1 MARCKNN
8 YSLPVKKKDI
18 IDYSYHWSDAHF
30 YPYNHSVDF
39 ICEEGVKIYAAA
51 AGTVVWLQ
59 DKYNDY
65 GDDKKKYWDKG
76 NRVVLKHKNREFTA
90 YEHLACKGIIV
101 KVGQKVKKG
110 QFIGYN
116 GNTGYSPFP
125 HLHFE
130 VFNNPVKD
138 QSEGIT
144 LQVSFKE
151 LR

>member
-1 MARCKNN
+1 MIRTI
-8 YSLPVKKKDI
+8 SGISFTLFFI
-18 IDYSYHWSDAHF
+18 ISIAIITGDSD
-30 YPYNHSVDF
+30 V
-39 ICEEGVKIYAAA
+39 
-51 AGTVVWLQ
+51 
-59 DKYNDY
+59 Y
-65 GDDKKKYWDKG
+65 GQDKKKYWDKG
-76 NRVVLKHKNREFTA
+76 NRVVIKHKNGEYTA
-90 YEHLACKGIIV
+90 YEHLAYKGIVV
-101 KVGQKVKKG
+101 KVGQKVRKG

-151 LR
+151 LKH